1 MKRLLCGLFFIFSSF
16 YIWAQDINALL
27 KEANRLEALPNER
40 AALAKFKELLKV
52 QPRNTYALN
61 KASELCSR
69 IGKRQTVNKVSEDYY
84 SAAKTY
90 AAIALQI
97 DPNNSESHCVMA
109 IALGRSSL
117 NKSGKEKLTS
127 ARELRKHIDM
137 AIRNDPTNFKAW
149 HVLGRWHY
157 ELCSLNGLEKT
168 AIKYLYGGLPLA
180 SLKEALI
187 AFEKSQSIT
196 DGFILNYFEMAK
208 AYKKNNQ
215 KEKAIAL
222 LRKMMIVP
230 NQTEDDPIIKE
241 SGRKL
246 LKEWGST

>member
-1 MKRLLCGLFFIFSSF
+1 MKRLLSGLCFIFLSLHLS
-16 YIWAQDINALL
+16 AQDINALL
-27 KEANRLEALPNER
+27 KEANRLEALPNEK
-40 AALAKFKELLKV
+40 AALLKFKEALKV
-52 QPRNTYALN
+52 QPRNIYALN

-69 IGKRQTVNKVSEDYY
+69 IGKRQMVNQIAEDYY

-90 AAIALQI
+90 AGIALKI
-97 DPNNSESHCVMA
+97 DPNNSESNCVMA

-127 ARELRKHIDM
+127 AKELRKHIDL
-137 AIRNDPTNFKAW
+137 AIKNDPSNFKAW
-149 HVLGRWHY
+149 HILGRWHY
-157 ELCSLNGLEKT
+157 ELSSLSMLEKT
-168 AIKYLYGGLPLA
+168 AVKYLYGGMPIA
-180 SLKEALI
+180 SLSESLF

-215 KEKAIAL
+215 KEKAIAV
-222 LRKMMIVP
+222 LRKMMGVP
-230 NQTEDDPIIKE
+230 NQTEDDPVIKE

-246 LKEWGST
+246 LKEWGSS